1 MPTKIQLRVETEEK
15 QNLADEV
22 PPLDT
27 ITTRKDITIVGYSPN
42 LLKNATGEVLTM
54 IIKVSYKTL
63 THDYRG
69 SVGVMVFLMPLSTI
83 FQLYRGSQFYW
94 WRKLEKTTDLSHAT
108 GNFYHILLYR
118 VHLALS
124 GVRTH
129 NFSDARH

>member
-1 MPTKIQLRVETEEK
+1 VPTKIQLREETEEK
-15 QNLADEV
+15 QKLADEV

-63 THDYRG
+63 SHEYRG
-69 SVGVMVFLMPLSTI
+69 SVRFMVLTPLSTI

-94 WRKLEKTTDLSHAT
+94 WRKPEKTTDLSHAT
-108 GNFYHILLYR
+108 GNF
-118 VHLALS
+118 
-124 GVRTH
+124 
-129 NFSDARH
+129 